1 MKDGKIVIYLSGPM
15 SGYDSC
21 NYPEF
26 VRVTKILR
34 DAGYYVL
41 NPVEFDSPEFL
52 MGEPTWKDYLVR
64 DLKIMLEHA
73 DIIDMVT
80 LLDGWN
86 PSRGSKGEVYM
97 GWEILDVEVNKFT
110 ENENG
115 FKLLPMNIKTSVSG
129 EVKVA

>member
-1 MKDGKIVIYLSGPM
+1 MKDGKAVIYLSGPM
-15 SGYDSC
+15 SGYPSE

-41 NPVEFDSPEFL
+41 NRVEFDSPEFL
-52 MGEPTWKDYLVR
+52 MTEPHWRDYLAR
-64 DLKIMLEHA
+64 DLKMMLENK

-86 PSRGSKGEVYM
+86 PSRGSKAEVYM
-97 GWEILDVEVNKFT
+97 GWEILDVPVNKFK
-110 ENENG
+110 EDKGG
-115 FKLLPMNIKTSVSG
+115 FVLAPMKIVT
-129 EVKVA
+129 EVKEIA